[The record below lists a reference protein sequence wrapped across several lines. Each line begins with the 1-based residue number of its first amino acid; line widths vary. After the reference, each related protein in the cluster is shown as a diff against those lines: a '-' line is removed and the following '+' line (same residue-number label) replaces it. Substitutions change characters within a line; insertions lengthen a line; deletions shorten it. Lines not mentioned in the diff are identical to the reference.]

1 MRNSSSGVPP
11 IYYHLNT
18 AGPPQQQLTSMVRPS
33 AHRKGLKHA
42 FTTLYKVKSE
52 KQEVFFFCHY
62 RQRVSA
68 ASRGIQRQNGVGDSL
83 DSWACT
89 EVSICFLALTDKVP
103 SSLLDRQLEGKRKR
117 GVRQEKLLNKLQIFK
132 KTVA

>member
-52 KQEVFFFCHY
+52 KQEVFFFFFAVIG
-62 RQRVSA
+62 RESLPPREG
-68 ASRGIQRQNGVGDSL
+68 SRGKMGWGTVLIVGHVQRCPFV
-83 DSWACT
+83 SWHLRIKCPPL
-89 EVSICFLALTDKVP
+89 F
-103 SSLLDRQLEGKRKR
+103 
-117 GVRQEKLLNKLQIFK
+117 
-132 KTVA
+132 